1 MSDSKKPVQLHD
13 TDPNSLLTFDIQSN
27 TLTSFDIR
35 TLANTV
41 SLGNMS
47 AKQQEFGAIAIGRG
61 AGHGGQDRNAIAI
74 GRVSAQFG
82 KQGQSA
88 IAIGHNTAQL
98 NQAEKA
104 IAIGLSAGANSQ
116 AVHAVAIG
124 PFAGANIQGTNSIAI
139 GHMAGFP
146 IQEEH
151 SIVLNAT
158 GSNLEAKANTFVVR
172 PIRNDISSNSMYY
185 NKDTGEITYSQRN
198 VLSKVTTEE
207 LSDANSI
214 INQNK
219 VDGLMVFNSTNK
231 TVYVSDENI
240 WYSIKD
246 NSTI

>member
-1 MSDSKKPVQLHD
+1 MSDSKKQVVIKDIESSP
-13 TDPNSLLTFDIQSN
+13 LTFDITSN
-27 TLTSFDIR
+27 TLTSFDVR

-104 IAIGLSAGANSQ
+104 IAIGLSAGGNSQ
-116 AVHAVAIG
+116 AIHAIAIG
-124 PFAGANIQGTNSIAI
+124 ALAGANIQGANSIAL
-139 GHMAGFP
+139 GHLAGFP
-146 IQEEH
+146 IQEES

-158 GSNLEAKANTFVVR
+158 GSNLEAKANSFVVKPVR
-172 PIRNDISSNSMYY
+172 QKQGDSVLFYESA
-185 NKDTGEITYSQRN
+185 TGEITYSNKN
-198 VLSKVTTEE
+198 VLCKVTTEE
-207 LSDANSI
+207 LSDSNSI
-214 INQNK
+214 INQIK

-231 TVYVSDENI
+231 TVYISDENI